1 MLETQR
7 QHHGMVLGFS
17 LKETNDRKGG
27 IAVFGVVVTLQI
39 PSSLGVAEKIRKDPK
54 SKGQAI

>member
-1 MLETQR
+1 
-7 QHHGMVLGFS
+7 MVLGFS

-27 IAVFGVVVTLQI
+27 IAVLGVVVTLQI